1 MTEKNTGPRARGRRA
16 AAWAALGAVL
26 LAAGV
31 CLCVMLHHFRL
42 HYRGLVWPGRAYT
55 IDNVRHTFPNLK
67 RGTPLGLYPVIQD
80 DLAARLKSMYR
91 RLARVCAAHD
101 IDVWLAGG
109 TLVGY
114 VRHQGFIPW
123 DDDMDLHVRLSDKTK
138 LLGAAV
144 RADLEA
150 EGLGLGLTAAWPRT
164 DIIKVVEL
172 DTDDTDN
179 PDALR
184 AYPFLDVLF
193 EGRVD
198 GRWGTCKDHV
208 EADGDTCT
216 ALHEDEIWDE
226 EDVFPLQDGMF
237 ENVAVRVPR
246 RPRALLR
253 AQYGDKVLEGY
264 RVDFVHWLVHLTKHA
279 RLPAWRSGGTHGTST
294 TGRRGP
300 GSA

>member
-1 MTEKNTGPRARGRRA
+1 MVRSRSFLWGACALVA
-16 AAWAALGAVL
+16 AAAV
-26 LAAGV
+26 A
-31 CLCVMLHHFRL
+31 CLVIMLHHFRL
-42 HYRGLVWPGRAYT
+42 HYRGLVWPGRSYT
-55 IDNVRHTFPNLK
+55 IDNVRHTFPKLK
-67 RGTPLGLYPVIQD
+67 RGTPLGLYPIIQD
-80 DLAARLKSMYR
+80 DLANQLKGMYR
-91 RLARVCAAHD
+91 RFARVCAAHG

-138 LLGAAV
+138 LLGAAM
-144 RADLEA
+144 RDDLEA

-164 DIIKVVEL
+164 DIVKVVEL
-172 DTDDTDN
+172 NTRKNDD

-208 EADGDTCT
+208 ELDGDTCT
-216 ALHEDEIWDE
+216 ALHKDEMWEE
-226 EDVFPLQDGMF
+226 EDVFPLQDGVF
-237 ENVAVRVPR
+237 EDVAVRVPR
-246 RPRALLR
+246 RPLALLR

-264 RVDFVHWLVHLTKHA
+264 RVYFVHWLIHA
-279 RLPAWRSGGTHGTST
+279 ATHRRLPAWRSAGAEGA
-294 TGRRGP
+294 